1 MLMVVVVIGWA
12 VVIAEEVAGG
22 TFLDVDFEGYRP
34 ECNRWAHMDS
44 PEAKDQALDAS
55 GHEAEVIPGW
65 IVTVRPAGGW
75 VVAAAA
81 VEESAERLCYWK
93 ATFVS

>member
-1 MLMVVVVIGWA
+1 MLMIVVIGRA
-12 VVIAEEVAGG
+12 VVIVEKVAGG

-34 ECNRWAHMDS
+34 ECNLWAHMDI

-55 GHEAEVIPGW
+55 GHGAEVIPGW
-65 IVTVRPAGGW
+65 IVTVRSAAGW
-75 VVAAAA
+75 VAAAA
-81 VEESAERLCYWK
+81 VEKSAERLRYW